1 MSGDSTLKLEQTEHT
16 TMNRRQFIWYLSTI
30 LAALTYSFGR
40 KVLEPLQG
48 QFRTKKD
55 AHVELTHFIEQH
67 KKLLQKIE
75 FGCTFSPEYFT
86 GLAPDVTPQQVVEL
100 FKKLHLTK
108 VRFTMRWS
116 HCVNADNQ
124 VDISFYEPW
133 LKSFIAA
140 GMEITLSCGPIK
152 TPRWPE
158 SFVPAHISEVLE
170 QTTQSGSQ
178 YVSASSPLGEA
189 AINFLERLLIELKP
203 LAGERL
209 QKIAMFNLE
218 NEFRNPFGDGQYLM
232 NLDYMIELYKR
243 VTAVKPEAAFLLN
256 NAGVS
261 GSSTS
266 ALEQTT
272 AAVTQLAQAFPQA
285 SFTVGLDVYEEQNMI
300 GKVPYLGLHPDTIT
314 GLFVL
319 HEPNLIEDTVTQL
332 EAGGIQLEATELQFE
347 RWGDADRPYPPGTLY
362 HLQYMLLRYC
372 RHFLGKQ
379 PQVIRL
385 WGIEQFMQK
394 YLENPED
401 IELNQITELV
411 VTTNTLS
418 K

>member
-1 MSGDSTLKLEQTEHT
+1 MNKPENTEHT
-16 TMNRRQFIWYLSTI
+16 TMNRRQFMWYLSTI
-30 LAALTYSFGR
+30 LAALTYSFGH
-40 KVLEPLQG
+40 KIFKPLHG
-48 QFRTKKD
+48 QYRTKKE

-67 KKLLQKIE
+67 QEVLKKIE
-75 FGCTFSPEYFT
+75 FGCTFSPEYFSS
-86 GLAPDVTPQQVVEL
+86 LAPDVTPKQVVQLLKEL
-100 FKKLHLTK
+100 HITK
-108 VRFTMRWS
+108 VRFTMRWNY
-116 HCVNADNQ
+116 CVKTQDQ
-124 VDISFYEPW
+124 VDISFYKPW

-140 GMEITLSCGPIK
+140 GIEITLSCGPIK

-170 QTTQSGSQ
+170 QTSQPATQH
-178 YVSASSPLGEA
+178 VSPSSPLGEL
-189 AINFLERLLIELKP
+189 AIDFLEHLLVELKP

-243 VTAVKPEAAFLLN
+243 VTAVKPNAAFLLN

-272 AAVTQLAQAFPQA
+272 TAVTQLAKVFPQA
-285 SFTVGLDVYEEQNMI
+285 SFTVGLDIYEEQDMI

-319 HEPNLIEDTVTQL
+319 HQPNLIQDTVTQL
-332 EAGGIQLEATELQFE
+332 EAAGIRLEATELQFE
-347 RWGDADRPYPPGTLY
+347 RWGDANRIYPPGTLY

-372 RHFLGKQ
+372 RHFLGKK

-394 YLENPED
+394 YLENPKD
-401 IELNQITELV
+401 SELVQIKELV
-411 VTTNTLS
+411 VTTNTLL